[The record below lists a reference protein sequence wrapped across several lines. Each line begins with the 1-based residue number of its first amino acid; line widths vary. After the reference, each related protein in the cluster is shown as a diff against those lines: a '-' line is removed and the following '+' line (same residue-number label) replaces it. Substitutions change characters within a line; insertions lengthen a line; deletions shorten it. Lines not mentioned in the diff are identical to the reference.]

1 MADLILFAGTT
12 EGRELAELVKELG
25 ISTVACVATEYGE
38 SLVEAG
44 GSLAVRIGRLDAD
57 GMKALIMAEKP
68 CLVLDATHPYADIVS
83 RTISAVCSECGVKLG
98 RVLRE
103 AESHEDCM
111 EFPDVETLARCLDT
125 MEGTVFS
132 SLGTKEAAALSKVK
146 GAAERIWIRVLP
158 SVEGLKTCL
167 DAGFPAKHIICMQGP
182 FSEQLNEAMFT
193 ASGAD
198 ILLTK
203 DTGSAGGFPE
213 KLAAARKLGMKVLVI
228 KRPAENSAGNSLDEW
243 KKALRSKEWT

>member
-1 MADLILFAGTT
+1 MADLALFAGTT
-12 EGRELAELVKELG
+12 EGRQLAELAKELG

-44 GSLAVRIGRLDAD
+44 GSLRVSTGRLDKDAI
-57 GMKALIMAEKP
+57 KALLNAESP
-68 CLVLDATHPYADIVS
+68 RLVLDATHPYADHIT
-83 RTISAVCSECGVKLG
+83 RTLTAVCSECGVKLG

-103 AESHEDCM
+103 AESHDGCL
-111 EFPDVETLARCLDT
+111 EFPDVEALAKYLD
-125 MEGTVFS
+125 GTCGTIFS
-132 SLGTKEAAALSKVK
+132 SLGTKEAAALSKVS

-158 SVEGLKTCL
+158 SIDGLRICL

-182 FSEQLNEAMFT
+182 FSEELNEAMFK
-193 ASGAD
+193 AAGAD

-213 KLAAARKLGMKVLVI
+213 KLAAAKKLGMKVFVI
-228 KRPAENSAGNSLDEW
+228 KRPEENSAGR
-243 KKALRSKEWT
+243 K

>member
-1 MADLILFAGTT
+1 MAELVLFAGTT
-12 EGRELAELVKELG
+12 EGRQLAELAKELG

-44 GSLAVRIGRLDAD
+44 GSLRVHMGRLDAE
-57 GMKALIMAEKP
+57 GMKALIEAEAP
-68 CLVLDATHPYADIVS
+68 RLVLDATHPYADVVS
-83 RTISAVCSECGVKLG
+83 RTISDVCGRLGVRLG

-103 AESHEDCM
+103 AESHDGCL
-111 EFPDVETLARCLDT
+111 EFPDVKALAEHLDGV
-125 MEGTVFS
+125 EGTVFS
-132 SLGTKEAAALSKVK
+132 SLGTKEAAALSKVS

-158 SVEGLKTCL
+158 SIDGLRICL

-182 FSEQLNEAMFT
+182 FSEELNEAMFK
-193 ASGAD
+193 AAGAD

-213 KLAAARKLGMKVLVI
+213 KLAAAKKLGMKVFVI
-228 KRPAENSAGNSLDEW
+228 KRPEENSAGRSLAEW
-243 KKALRSKEWT
+243 KEILRKKEWA